1 MSLPDNFLENMLED
15 EQDRGVM
22 LERLRICKIILAHA
36 ERQDLTTNYGKV
48 VFSELKAVYDEVT
61 QPIPDTIEGIA

>member
-1 MSLPDNFLENMLED
+1 MALPDNFLENLLED

-22 LERLRICKIILAHA
+22 LERLRIAKIILAAA

-48 VFSELKAVYDEVT
+48 VFSELKAVYDKVT
-61 QPIPDTIEGIA
+61 QPVPDTAEGIA